1 MRTRHAVG
9 FAELAQPLRG
19 TWPFNGFPDS
29 VVISGRTFKRSKK
42 WAAPYHLVVA
52 QYREDVDHD
61 SMHLMVKADG
71 TWIIEHTD
79 DANPERG
86 LVLDHTLRDVI
97 QTPVGAVLFTSA
109 VVAVSAGLSY
119 ALTRR

>member
-1 MRTRHAVG
+1 MAVG

-19 TWPFNGFPDS
+19 KWTQQGFPDS
-29 VVISGRTFKRSKK
+29 VVMLGRTFKRCVT
-42 WAAPYHLVVA
+42 WCAPYRLVVA
-52 QYREDVDHD
+52 QYREDVDHN
-61 SMHLMVKADG
+61 SMHLFVKADG

-86 LVLDHTLRDVI
+86 LVLEHAVRDVI
-97 QTPVGAVLFTSA
+97 QTPVGAVLLAFG
-109 VVAVSAGLSY
+109 VVLVSAGVSY